1 MTDPLIVMRSL
12 HIAASVLATGTVAF
26 TVLVAEPIFS
36 ARAAAGGVTLRHR
49 WRMMSWIAIG
59 VAILTGF
66 GWLALLAA
74 DIYGAPVI
82 AVCLHG
88 GAWSVLTGT
97 SFGLVWTSRL
107 ALAIALGLLLL
118 GPATRA
124 APLLQRLAQLVAA
137 AALIALLAFVGHAGA
152 APGTI
157 GEIHLASDAVHLLG
171 AGAWLGSLP
180 ALALLLAYARR
191 EGGKEWRGIAAQ
203 VAGRYSVLGMI
214 AVGAILISGLIN
226 SWMLLSGPR
235 DLITTDYGRL
245 IALKAALFAA
255 MVGIASVNRF
265 YLTPRLAEPGS
276 LRALTRNSL
285 TETGLGLCVI
295 VFVGALG
302 TMQPTSHVHVGPP
315 DIPADAAFTH
325 IHTEEAMA
333 DVTIDP
339 GRAGQVNATIRVLH
353 EDLTQYPAKS
363 VTLALDPPGSNL
375 HPIARVA
382 AHLPDGTWQVDA
394 IELSQGGI
402 WTVRVIITDEH
413 GAPIVLDAPIVIDR

>member
-1 MTDPLIVMRSL
+1 MNDPLIVMRSL
-12 HIAASVLATGTVAF
+12 HIAASALAAGTVVF
-26 TVLVAEPIFS
+26 MVLVAEPVLH
-36 ARAAAGGVTLRHR
+36 ARAAAGVVTLRRR
-49 WRMMSWIAIG
+49 WNAMVWIALG

-97 SFGLVWTSRL
+97 RFGLVWTLRL
-107 ALAIALGLLLL
+107 GLAIALGLLLL
-118 GPATRA
+118 APATRA
-124 APLLQRLAQLVAA
+124 ALLLQRLAQLLAA
-137 AALIALLAFVGHAGA
+137 AALIGLLAFVGHAGA

-157 GEIHLASDAVHLLG
+157 SEIHLASDIAHLLS

-180 ALALLLAYARR
+180 ALALLFAQARR
-191 EGGKEWRGIAAQ
+191 AA
-203 VAGRYSVLGMI
+203 ARYSLFGML
-214 AVGAILISGLIN
+214 AVAAILVSGLIN
-226 SWMLLSGPR
+226 SWLLLSGPR
-235 DLITTDYGRL
+235 DLIVTDYGRL
-245 IALKAALFAA
+245 VALKAVLFAA

-265 YLTPRLAEPGS
+265 YLTPRLSAPGA

-339 GRAGQVNATIRVLH
+339 GRAGWINATIRVLR

-363 VTLALDPPGSNL
+363 VTLALDPPGANSRST
-375 HPIARVA
+375 ARVA
-382 AHLPDGTWQVDA
+382 AHLPDGSWQVDA
-394 IELSQGGI
+394 IELSQRGI
-402 WTVRVIITDEH
+402 WTVRVIITGER
-413 GAPIVLDAPIVIDR
+413 GAQIVLDAPIVIEQGK

>member
-1 MTDPLIVMRSL
+1 MIDPLIVMRSL
-12 HIAASVLATGTVAF
+12 HIAASMLATGTVGF

-36 ARAAAGGVTLRHR
+36 AHAAAGGVTLRRR
-49 WRMMSWIAIG
+49 WRMMSWIALA

-97 SFGLVWTSRL
+97 RFGLVWTSRL
-107 ALAIALGLLLL
+107 GLAIALGLLLL

-124 APLLQRLAQLVAA
+124 APLLQRIAQLVAA

-157 GEIHLASDAVHLLG
+157 GEIHLASDIVHLLG

-180 ALALLLAYARR
+180 ALALLLVYARQR
-191 EGGKEWRGIAAQ
+191 RRQRMARHRGASRWPLLG
-203 VAGRYSVLGMI
+203 AGHARRRGDP
-214 AVGAILISGLIN
+214 ISGLIN

-235 DLITTDYGRL
+235 DLIATDYGRL
-245 IALKAALFAA
+245 VALKAALFAA

-265 YLTPRLAEPGS
+265 YLTPRLAEPGA

-295 VFVGALG
+295 VFVARPRHHAANLACACGA
-302 TMQPTSHVHVGPP
+302 
-315 DIPADAAFTH
+315 A
-325 IHTEEAMA
+325 
-333 DVTIDP
+333 
-339 GRAGQVNATIRVLH
+339 
-353 EDLTQYPAKS
+353 
-363 VTLALDPPGSNL
+363 
-375 HPIARVA
+375 
-382 AHLPDGTWQVDA
+382 
-394 IELSQGGI
+394 
-402 WTVRVIITDEH
+402 
-413 GAPIVLDAPIVIDR
+413 